1 VIYQAVGYRRVG
13 ARRGTR
19 FVPGKR
25 GDRTASFNVAAA
37 QADWLAQ
44 EHPDLIWNVETL
56 GASQQVR
63 SGRLRA

>member
-1 VIYQAVGYRRVG
+1 VIYQAVGYKLM
-13 ARRGTR
+13 RGGW
-19 FVPGKR
+19 VPKKR
-25 GDRTASFNVAAA
+25 GDRTASFNVASA

-44 EHPDLIWNVETL
+44 EHPDLIWNVETV